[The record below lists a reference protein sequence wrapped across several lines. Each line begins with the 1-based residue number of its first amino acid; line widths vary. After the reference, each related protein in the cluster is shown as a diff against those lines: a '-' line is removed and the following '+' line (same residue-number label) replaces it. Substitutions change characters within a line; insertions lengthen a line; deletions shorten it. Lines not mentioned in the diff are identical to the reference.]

1 MSSDTKSHAQQIR
14 AGLKHPIIDADGHWL
29 EFGPIILEQLE
40 RHGGKIAVDGF
51 LAFRGRIG
59 RTLAES
65 VEERRRKRVAQE
77 AFWAEPTKNTL
88 DRATELLPR
97 LLYERL
103 DEFGIDFSVLYPT
116 SSLGIPFH
124 PHDETRRVICRAF
137 NTFIAE
143 FFADYADRMTPAA
156 LIPMHTPEEAIAE
169 LEHVVKN
176 LGLKVVMMASMMRR
190 PIPAVAEKLPQP
202 ARGGPYWFDML
213 GLDSE
218 HDYDPVWAK
227 CVELGIS
234 PTFHSGSR
242 GMGLRVSPSNFVYN
256 HIGHFAAASE
266 AVCKAMFLGGVT
278 RRFPT
283 LKMAFLE
290 GGVGWACM
298 LYSDLIGH
306 WKKRNRAALE
316 EVNPDNLDRP
326 RLAQLMREYGGKWIE
341 NRRDEVESVLAH
353 ERSAATGGL
362 RELDDF
368 AACRIS
374 RAEDIR
380 DLFTR
385 NFYFGCEADD
395 PANAYAFNRKSNP
408 YGAKLNALF
417 GSDIGHFD
425 VQDMKEV
432 VPEAYE
438 LVEEKLIDED
448 DFRDF
453 MFTNPVRF
461 WGEANRNFFKG
472 TIVEKEAAA
481 LLNSPGVKA

>member
-1 MSSDTKSHAQQIR
+1 MSSGKSRAQEIK
-14 AGLKHPIIDADGHWL
+14 ANLKHPIIDADGHWL
-29 EFGPIILEQLE
+29 EFGPVIVEQLE

-51 LAFRGRIG
+51 RAFNGRVSKA
-59 RTLAES
+59 LAES
-65 VEERRRKRVAQE
+65 GEERKRKRVAQE
-77 AFWAEPTKNTL
+77 AFWALPTKNTL
-88 DRATELLPR
+88 DRATELLPK

-116 SSLGIPFH
+116 SGLGVPFH
-124 PHDETRRVICRAF
+124 PDEQTRRVTCRAF
-137 NTFIAE
+137 NSFIAE

-156 LIPMHTPEEAIAE
+156 VIPMHTPEEAIAE

-176 LGLKVVMMASMMRR
+176 LGLKVVMMASMVRR
-190 PIPAVAEKLPQP
+190 PIPAAANAP
-202 ARGGPYWFDML
+202 AAPRFATWLDML

-218 HDYDPVWAK
+218 YDYDPVWAK

-242 GMGLRVSPSNFVYN
+242 GIGLRVSPTNFVYN

-266 AVCKAMFLGGVT
+266 AVCKAIFLGGVT

-290 GGVGWACM
+290 GGVGWACG

-306 WKKRNRAALE
+306 WKKRNREALE
-316 EVNPDNLDRP
+316 EVNPANLDRP
-326 RLAQLMREYGGKWIE
+326 RLAQLIREYGGKWIE
-341 NRRDEVESVLAH
+341 NRAEQLDSVAAS
-353 ERSAATGGL
+353 EQSAATGGL

-368 AACRIS
+368 AACKIS
-374 RAEDIR
+374 RVEEIR
-380 DLFTR
+380 DLFAK

-395 PANAYAFNRKSNP
+395 PANAYAFNRKLNP
-408 YGAKLNALF
+408 YGAKLNVLF

-425 VQDMKEV
+425 VPDMKEV
-432 VPEAYE
+432 VPEAHE
-438 LVEEKLIDED
+438 LLEEGLITD
-448 DFRDF
+448 DNFRDF

-461 WGEANRNFFKG
+461 WAEANPNFFKG
-472 TIVEKEAAA
+472 TRVEKEAAA
-481 LLNSPGVKA
+481 LLAGRG